1 VSETITKLKNK
12 RQEQAAHMIADDRH
26 SDMKISKI
34 LGMHFQTLAGWKK
47 RPEFAARVAEL
58 VATYAEQATRAG
70 LANRNN
76 RIRLLQEQAEK
87 IQTVIDERATDPAMA
102 AIPGGKTGLIVRTPK
117 VIGDEVLEVYRAD
130 VGLLKELRATNEQI
144 AREKGEW
151 QESVVVEDVSRGDL
165 LERARQRAL
174 KATQTRAP
182 ESVVVEQE
190 IAVPATDL
198 PN

>member
-1 VSETITKLKNK
+1 MKLKNK
-12 RQEQAAHMIADDRH
+12 RQERAAHMIADDRH

-34 LGMHFQTLAGWKK
+34 LGIHFQTLAGWKK
-47 RPEFAARVAEL
+47 RPEFAARVSEL
-58 VATYAEQATRAG
+58 VATYAEQATKAG

-117 VIGDEVLEVYRAD
+117 VIGDAVLEVYRAD

-151 QESVVVEDVSRGDL
+151 QERIEVEDVSLADIMAK
-165 LERARQRAL
+165 ARLRKPQPQAE
-174 KATQTRAP
+174 P
-182 ESVVVEQE
+182 IVVEQE